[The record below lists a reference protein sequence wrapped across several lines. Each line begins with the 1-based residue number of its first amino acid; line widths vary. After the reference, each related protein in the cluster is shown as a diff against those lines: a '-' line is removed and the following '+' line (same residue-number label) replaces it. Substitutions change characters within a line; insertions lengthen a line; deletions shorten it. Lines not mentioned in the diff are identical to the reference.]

1 MGYDI
6 LTKVIEITDADIEL
20 LRKLKKA
27 ARLLVREFPFDACAV
42 YEWNDKEK
50 YFENV
55 ASFGGRGRN
64 VARYENNEGLPG
76 RAMKLGRTLE
86 AGANMGKGL
95 VDEGLTGF
103 GSALI
108 LPLKDGKNR
117 FGALYLK
124 AIKKT
129 RPLTAKEK
137 KLLHVIALQ
146 IASSI
151 KSDRYIKSL
160 DAAYGELNDIRV
172 RLVNAEKLM
181 ALGELSAALAH
192 EIKTPLVSIGGFASR
207 LKKKFDSGSPYYP
220 YVEHITREVV
230 RLESI
235 VSDILNYTNGKTP
248 RFAKKDMNSIID
260 ETLGVFEEA
269 IKISK
274 ITVRKSAS
282 NKPLPVMADEEQLK
296 IAFDNL
302 IANAIESMDSG
313 GTLSVSAAKNG
324 DWVIVEIT
332 DSGGGIEP
340 ELVSGIFD
348 PFVTTKEHGTG
359 LGLPITRKIIT
370 RHRGSIDVANDY
382 GRGTTFRV
390 KLPSA
395 DSGYAAHGKKTL

>member
-1 MGYDI
+1 MRYDI
-6 LTKVIEITDADIEL
+6 LTKIIEITDADLEL
-20 LRKLKKA
+20 LCKLKKA

-50 YFENV
+50 CLENA

-64 VARYENNEGLPG
+64 AARYENNEGLPG
-76 RAMKLGRTLE
+76 RAMKLGRMVE
-86 AGANMGKGL
+86 AGASMAVSLDDKGL
-95 VDEGLTGF
+95 KGF
-103 GSALI
+103 KSALI
-108 LPLKDGKNR
+108 IPLKDGKNR
-117 FGALYLK
+117 FGVLYLK
-124 AIKKT
+124 AIRKIK
-129 RPLTAKEK
+129 PLTTKEK

-160 DAAYGELNDIRV
+160 DAAYGELQDIRV

-207 LKKKFDSGSPYYP
+207 LKKKFDAASPYYP
-220 YVEHITREVV
+220 YVEHITKEVV

-235 VSDILNYTNGKTP
+235 VNDILSYANEKTS
-248 RFAKKDMNSIID
+248 RFKVKDINSIIN

-269 IKISK
+269 IKISR
-274 ITVRKSAS
+274 ITVKKRAS
-282 NKPLPVMADEEQLK
+282 NEPLPVMADEEQLK

-302 IANAIESMDSG
+302 IANAIESMDGG

-324 DWVIVEIT
+324 DWVVTEIA

-340 ELVSGIFD
+340 GLVSGIFD
-348 PFVTTKEHGTG
+348 PFVTTKERGTG
-359 LGLPITRKIIT
+359 LGLPITRKIIM
-370 RHRGSIDVANDY
+370 RHRGSIDVVNDY